1 MLLSL
6 FFLLLS
12 SNVIWGGAFLLQS
25 VTKCLF
31 FLKFLAESMR
41 FEMGALRKWCLP
53 HKFVHT
59 LAIRDSLHV
68 NLQLRR
74 WFFVLKRRADIGRLR
89 AAILVRSERYVLSS
103 LSVCTAAHI
112 RCIDTRI
119 QV

>member
-1 MLLSL
+1 MPVFSE
-6 FFLLLS
+6 
-12 SNVIWGGAFLLQS
+12 I
-25 VTKCLF
+25 
-31 FLKFLAESMR
+31 LAESMR
-41 FEMGALRKWCLP
+41 FEMDALRKWCLP